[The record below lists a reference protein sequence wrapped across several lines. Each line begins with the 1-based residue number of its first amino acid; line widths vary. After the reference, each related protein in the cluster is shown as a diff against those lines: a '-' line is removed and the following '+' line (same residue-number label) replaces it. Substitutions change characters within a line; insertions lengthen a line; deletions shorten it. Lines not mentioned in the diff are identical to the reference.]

1 MTTFYSE
8 PGVINAVDPL
18 FPVGSS
24 FTGLQANDMSAAT
37 TNTMCLRYLIG
48 LAQASMAGCP
58 MSPSFG
64 TTILI
69 PGHSEVVGRAGPG
82 GTDEGS
88 TYYFQKPYPDPETAC
103 IPITCNW
110 PIRFLGT
117 GSTVLSLLADEP
129 DETSFS
135 DFFQVSTSGPG
146 TGDHTGGMTFEDLYF
161 SYPHIDG
168 ESTSAAIH
176 VTELGA
182 ENIRIV
188 RCNFVDCP
196 VGVQIEDGL
205 QASILQCKFQYS
217 HNKGTSIILGNN
229 SPGGDLGGTAKQI
242 YIAGSLFFAD
252 HDDHL
257 VVNGIDAD
265 GAFITSPNSNPKA
278 PKVVKRCHR
287 FGNVS
292 AP

>member
-196 VGVQIEDGL
+196 VGAEALPFLNALAKVEAKNKARLRETEGPEDTKQFSIRLEERREIAVLDQSTRNRPLPGRALGL
-205 QASILQCKFQYS
+205 SRSGREVAQSRKYS
-217 HNKGTSIILGNN
+217 
-229 SPGGDLGGTAKQI
+229 Q
-242 YIAGSLFFAD
+242 
-252 HDDHL
+252 
-257 VVNGIDAD
+257 
-265 GAFITSPNSNPKA
+265 
-278 PKVVKRCHR
+278 R
-287 FGNVS
+287 F
-292 AP
+292 